1 MKRSKIICVLLCA
14 VSINKFVKIRSEVK
28 SMKKSKISILLI
40 LLTIALL
47 SMFGCVQNKGG
58 EAPKGNDEIAQKT
71 SESFLTDIYE
81 VKDYEMYEK
90 CLATLDKNPAEPEK
104 AYEEYR
110 QKYNKNINASVL
122 DNLFENGYAYYMD
135 SVAYEHGFTF
145 NVKSIDLKVTN
156 DKENVVAYRYTVNL
170 ECVSDSNTTDVTES
184 GTIQLEITDKEEPE
198 INFFKMD
205 HTEDYKSIANSL

>member
-1 MKRSKIICVLLCA
+1 
-14 VSINKFVKIRSEVK
+14 
-28 SMKKSKISILLI
+28 MKKSKISILLI
-40 LLTIALL
+40 SLTIALL

-110 QKYNKNINASVL
+110 QKYNMKSNAIYKSNVDDIYFRENEL
-122 DNLFENGYAYYMD
+122 SENG
-135 SVAYEHGFTF
+135 
-145 NVKSIDLKVTN
+145 
-156 DKENVVAYRYTVNL
+156 
-170 ECVSDSNTTDVTES
+170 
-184 GTIQLEITDKEEPE
+184 
-198 INFFKMD
+198 
-205 HTEDYKSIANSL
+205 